1 MSTRCGAIWSRP
13 FRVEVDY
20 PRDPDALEKSPVVR
34 DQEQRALESAERALQ
49 LLDGRQVEVVRR
61 LVEDEATRA
70 ASRLNREL
78 GARPLA
84 RRQASGA
91 PDDVLCI
98 EVELRQQRPR
108 LPLRQAGRATER
120 VEERFVRGEEVAVL
134 PDLAEDS
141 RRPDAA
147 PALGE
152 R

>member
-1 MSTRCGAIWSRP
+1 MP
-13 FRVEVDY
+13 VEG
-20 PRDPDALEKSPVVR
+20 
-34 DQEQRALESAERALQ
+34 AERALE

-61 LVEDEATRA
+61 LVEDEAARA
-70 ASRLNREL
+70 ARRLNREL

-91 PDDVLCI
+91 PNDVLCV

-108 LPLRQAGRATER
+108 LALGQAGRATER
-120 VEERFVRGEEVAVL
+120 VEERLVRGEEVAVL
-134 PDLAEDS
+134 PDLAEDD
-141 RRPDAA
+141 RWPDAA